1 MNGRLADLETSTK
14 KEKIVWKKRK
24 STKRTTNNPKFIPT
38 IRILRRDIRRKYG
51 EMLMN
56 VLNCFDLDLHR
67 KFLHE
72 FAVPNLS
79 QRFSVFPPEMLARLH
94 FSRQFLGIEE
104 LIESYRRQYMVTPD
118 ITFHLSEV
126 QICKRLN
133 TAGSR
138 LVAKVSVRGT
148 ILYSLVPC
156 KQDVD
161 SQTIPIDKISGAP
174 SFLQGPKTKNFQNR
188 RRNFC

>member
-1 MNGRLADLETSTK
+1 MNGNIANLETFTE
-14 KEKIVWKKRK
+14 KEKIVRKKRK

-56 VLNCFDLDLHR
+56 VLNCFDLNLHR

-79 QRFSVFPPEMLARLH
+79 QRFSVFPGEMLARLH
-94 FSRQFLGIEE
+94 FPRQFLGMEE

-118 ITFHLSEV
+118 ITFHLSDA
-126 QICKRLN
+126 QIYKRLN

-138 LVAKVSVRGT
+138 LVVKVSERYCIHSFHAG
-148 ILYSLVPC
+148 
-156 KQDVD
+156 
-161 SQTIPIDKISGAP
+161 KIWNLKI
-174 SFLQGPKTKNFQNR
+174 FR
-188 RRNFC
+188 